1 MTNKIKI
8 GLVLILI
15 AGAIFAYTYQNKKV
29 AKEDNLATKQES
41 QIKNVITLSEVE
53 GIELSDIEKEE
64 LKNSVDAFMNEYK
77 LPKGISNSYDISVEK
92 RKNDAIEMVVNKGE
106 EGDLGNIVIHARK
119 VGGVW
124 QVDPSGGLGCT
135 LEQFESGD
143 CQ

>member
-29 AKEDNLATKQES
+29 AKKDNLATKQET
-41 QIKNVITLSEVE
+41 QIKNVITLTSN
-53 GIELSDIEKEE
+53 IELSDTEKEE

-77 LPKGISNSYDISVEK
+77 LPKGIQNSYALSIEK
-92 RKNDAIEMVVNKGE
+92 RKNDAVEMMVNKGE

-124 QVDPSGGLGCT
+124 QVDPSGGPWCT
-135 LEQFESGD
+135 LEQFEGGD
-143 CQ
+143 C

>member
-8 GLVLILI
+8 GAILILI

-29 AKEDNLATKQES
+29 EKEYNIATEQEV
-41 QIKNVITLSEVE
+41 QIKNEVTLTSKVNNLSEK
-53 GIELSDIEKEE
+53 EKEE
-64 LKNSVDAFMNEYK
+64 LKNSVDSFMNEYK
-77 LPKGISNSYDISVEK
+77 LPKGVQNSYTLSIEK

-119 VGGVW
+119 VDGVW
-124 QVDPSGGLGCT
+124 QVDPSGGPWCT

-143 CQ
+143 C